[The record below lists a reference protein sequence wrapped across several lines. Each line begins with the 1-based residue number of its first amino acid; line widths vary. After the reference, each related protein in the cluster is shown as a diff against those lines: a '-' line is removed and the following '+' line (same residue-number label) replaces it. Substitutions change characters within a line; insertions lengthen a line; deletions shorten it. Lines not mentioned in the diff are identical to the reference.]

1 MRHIK
6 PGRGPSAM
14 SAVGSIVAI
23 IFGIFWT
30 FTVAATP
37 FGVRNPMVFFGI
49 LFIILGV
56 VQFIYHMKNTTG
68 KKRMSLYD
76 ITDDEEENHPKR
88 KAVQTDHMEGAEV
101 EVHFCPYCGKKLKH
115 GYTFCPSCGR
125 PLK

>member
-1 MRHIK
+1 M
-6 PGRGPSAM
+6 G
-14 SAVGSIVAI
+14 AVGSVVAI

-30 FTVAATP
+30 LTVASMP

-49 LFIILGV
+49 IFIILGI

-68 KKRMSLYD
+68 KNRMSLYD
-76 ITDDEEENHPKR
+76 ITDDEEDGQPMR
-88 KAVQTDHMEGAEV
+88 KAVQTDRLSEDDEAR
-101 EVHFCPYCGKKLKH
+101 FCPYCGKKLKQ